1 MAQFNYPASAKTALA
16 LIKKFGGDITIA
28 RKVGGDYDPVEGEV
42 VGDSLEQTS
51 GVFKGVVLPAS
62 KGTLEAFD
70 IRLEDGL
77 TVDQVRFI
85 ILAAK
90 DAPFRP
96 EGTDTIEGLE
106 GRNWIILG
114 STPLAPAGVPV
125 IYKVG
130 ARLI

>member
-1 MAQFNYPASAKTALA
+1 MAEFNYLASATTALG
-16 LIKKFGGDITIA
+16 LIKKFGQPITIS
-28 RKVGGDYDPVEGEV
+28 RKLGGDYDPIEGEV
-42 VGDSLEQTS
+42 VGDSQEITTGEFL
-51 GVFKGVVLPAS
+51 GAVLPAS

-70 IRLEDGL
+70 IRMEDGL

-90 DAPFRP
+90 DVPFRP
-96 EGTDTIEGLE
+96 EGTDQIEGLE
-106 GRNWIILG
+106 DRNWIILG
-114 STPLAPAGVPV
+114 CTPLAPAGIPV